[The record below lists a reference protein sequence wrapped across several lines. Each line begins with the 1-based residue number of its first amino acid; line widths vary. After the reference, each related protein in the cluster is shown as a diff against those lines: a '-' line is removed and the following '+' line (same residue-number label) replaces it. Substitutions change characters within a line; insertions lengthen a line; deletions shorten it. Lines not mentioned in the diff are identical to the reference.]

1 MSILLTSRHSL
12 QAARRTAQAG
22 VRMHK
27 AGVAGVAGKAGV
39 AGVVASS
46 SFLRFETVAFASR
59 RCST

>member
-12 QAARRTAQAG
+12 QAPRRTAQ
-22 VRMHK
+22 
-27 AGVAGVAGKAGV
+27 

>member
-1 MSILLTSRHSL
+1 MSIFLTSRHSL
-12 QAARRTAQAG
+12 PAPRRTAQAG

-27 AGVAGVAGKAGV
+27 AGVAGK

-46 SFLRFETVAFASR
+46 SFLRFETMAFASR

>member
-1 MSILLTSRHSL
+1 MSIFLTSRHSL

-27 AGVAGVAGKAGV
+27 AGVAGVAGKADV
-39 AGVVASS
+39 AGVVASP
-46 SFLRFETVAFASR
+46 SFPRFETMAFASR

>member
-1 MSILLTSRHSL
+1 MSIFLTSRHSL

-27 AGVAGVAGKAGV
+27 AGVAGV
-39 AGVVASS
+39 VASS
-46 SFLRFETVAFASR
+46 SFPRFETMAFASR

>member
-1 MSILLTSRHSL
+1 MSIFLTSRHSL
-12 QAARRTAQAG
+12 QAARRMAQAG

-27 AGVAGVAGKAGV
+27 AGVAGNAGV

>member
-12 QAARRTAQAG
+12 QAPRRTAQAG

-27 AGVAGVAGKAGV
+27 AGVAGKACV